1 MRPVWRPVVP
11 RKGLP
16 GGSRDDRRQG
26 DGRASLGLR
35 RDSPLPYLSLRIGLS
50 RGAGLSP
57 FASARADNRLIPS
70 TTGGAAVRSLSLR
83 SGDHRTGHPGEPPRL
98 SLWRRCP
105 PSRHTTFCPGAA
117 RRTATRLSSSWAL
130 SRPARFPTLPTLT
143 VTPRPSRDH
152 AIEANGAFGWI
163 LTAGSHF
170 KDRRPDFGSRGWRAA
185 CLPLG
190 CCLTAYAATTPPHGP
205 GAIIIRS
212 EPLVTWRHPKRVRAS
227 SDHAPN
233 QIGSSGP

>member
-1 MRPVWRPVVP
+1 MRQPSDGCCVASLRWCERTSAIPRRKQCRTCASRPASLLCSALATLSDSTSSPRGGPSHQPSLLHPLWTCCASTNRSRNWYLAGSARSRDGNPSIRAMRPVWRPVVP

-105 PSRHTTFCPGAA
+105 PSRHTTVCPGAA
-117 RRTATRLSSSWAL
+117 RHTAARLTSS
-130 SRPARFPTLPTLT
+130 
-143 VTPRPSRDH
+143 
-152 AIEANGAFGWI
+152 
-163 LTAGSHF
+163 
-170 KDRRPDFGSRGWRAA
+170 
-185 CLPLG
+185 
-190 CCLTAYAATTPPHGP
+190 
-205 GAIIIRS
+205 
-212 EPLVTWRHPKRVRAS
+212 
-227 SDHAPN
+227 
-233 QIGSSGP
+233 